1 MSKGKRDAIVRVLV
15 IMMVGAL
22 GALTSAEAWAQ
33 GAKKTTTRATTK
45 TVKKEGS
52 LNKLRVNEAE
62 ENRPDTKSVRVN
74 EAQENRPDLKK
85 PATRDDIARTLRAR
99 LTGVKGFVPSKMDD
113 DARLSGTI
121 DSLVI
126 VAQIRATAR
135 ELGVTLP
142 RDAFKLKDAQSINA
156 IADAMARTRRD

>member
-1 MSKGKRDAIVRVLV
+1 MSKGKRDAVVRVLV
-15 IMMVGAL
+15 ILMVGAV
-22 GALTSAEAWAQ
+22 GSLTSAEAWAQ

-45 TVKKEGS
+45 AVKKEGS
-52 LNKLRVNEAE
+52 LNKVRVNEAE
-62 ENRPDTKSVRVN
+62 ENRPDV
-74 EAQENRPDLKK
+74 KK
-85 PATRDDIARTLRAR
+85 AVTRDDIAKTLRAR